1 MVKCASPAD
10 RNFPLDNIVCTHT
23 FIRTNQTS
31 TGPYNAVGPYRSTMS
46 TATKKALQGGEFL
59 IRESAPQDIFIPEE
73 FNEEQGMIAQTA
85 IDFLAAEVWPNLDRI
100 DSMEAGLMPKIL
112 EKAGELGLLGIS
124 IPEEYGGFGKD
135 FVTGMLVTEKTG
147 AGHSYSVAMAA
158 HTGIG
163 TLPLLYY
170 GNAEQKAKY
179 MPKLATGEWKACY
192 CLTEPG
198 SGSDANSGKTKAVLS
213 PDGKH
218 YILNGQKM
226 WITNGGFADLFTV
239 FAKIDDDENLT
250 AFLVEKDFGG
260 ITLNPEEKKMG
271 IKGSSTRQVFFN
283 DCKVP
288 VENMLSERQ
297 NGFKIAVNILNIGR
311 IKLAGAALGGAKAV
325 VDQSVKYANER
336 IQFGKPISA
345 FGAIRQKLADQAS
358 YCYVVESATYRC
370 SYDMEQ
376 AIEALEASG
385 ADHSKALLKGVEQ
398 YAAEAAI
405 LKVAGSECLDY
416 VCDEGVQIYG
426 GMGYSAESPV
436 ERAYRDSRINR
447 IFEGTNEINRMLTVD
462 MLLKRAMKG
471 QLDLLGP
478 AQAVAG
484 ELMGIP
490 DFAEPDD
497 SLLGEEK
504 RMVANFKKAVL
515 MSAGGAA
522 QKLGLELGKHQE
534 TLMHIADIVIDT
546 YLAESVLL
554 RTLKLAE
561 LKGAANVAE
570 QIAMCQLYIHD
581 AADRI
586 LKYAKEA
593 VNNFAE
599 GDERQAMLMG
609 AKRFSKN
616 TNLNT
621 AELRKVVAKKMIA
634 EGKYCY

>member
-1 MVKCASPAD
+1 
-10 RNFPLDNIVCTHT
+10 
-23 FIRTNQTS
+23 
-31 TGPYNAVGPYRSTMS
+31 MS
-46 TATKKALQGGEFL
+46 TETKTALQGGEFL

-73 FNEEQGMIAQTA
+73 FNEEQRMIAQTA
-85 IDFLAAEVWPNLDRI
+85 VDFLAAEVWPNLERI
-100 DSMEAGLMPKIL
+100 DHQEEGLMQSIL
-112 EKAGELGLLGIS
+112 VKAGELGLLGIS

-135 FVTGMLVTEKTG
+135 FVTNMLVTEKTG

-163 TLPLLYY
+163 TLPTLYY
-170 GNAEQKAKY
+170 GNTEQKAKY
-179 MPKLATGEWKACY
+179 IPELSTGEWKACY
-192 CLTEPG
+192 CLTEPS
-198 SGSDANSGKTKAVLS
+198 SGSDANSGKTKAVLTA
-213 PDGKH
+213 DGKH
-218 YILNGQKM
+218 YLINGQKM
-226 WITNGGFADLFTV
+226 WITNGGFADIFTV
-239 FAKIDDDENLT
+239 FAKVVDPATGVEDENLT
-250 AFLVEKDFGG
+250 AFIVEKDFGG

-288 VENMLSERQ
+288 VENMLSDRQ

-336 IQFGKPISA
+336 IQFGRPISS
-345 FGAIRQKLADQAS
+345 FGAIRQKLADQAT

-370 SYDMEQ
+370 SQDMDN
-376 AIEALEASG
+376 AINELKAGGS
-385 ADHSKALLKGVEQ
+385 DHAKALLKGVEQ

-471 QLDLLGP
+471 QLDLMGP
-478 AQAVAG
+478 AQAVAA

-490 DFAEPDD
+490 DMPEPDD
-497 SLLGEEK
+497 SLLGDEK

-515 MSAGGAA
+515 MVAGGAA
-522 QKLGLELGKHQE
+522 QKLGLELAKHQE
-534 TLMHIADIVIDT
+534 TLMHIADMVIDT

-561 LKGAANVAE
+561 MKGTSTALGVTGIEE
-570 QIAMCQLYIHD
+570 QMAMCQLYIHD

-586 LKYAKEA
+586 HKYAKEA

-621 AELRKVVAKKMIA
+621 AELRKVIAKKMIA